1 MPCLCPWLDYFIEN
15 FELYEIKK
23 LLKSSFTLAREC
35 DAKNDQYNDLLWN
48 GVYRPD
54 PWKKKYVIFC
64 MWPFLCFY
72 TRTCDYA
79 QMSPKELEYISSYD
93 WLCHWP
99 SWKVL
104 RQDLSRS
111 LGRTSFD
118 HLCLVSKSKTKV
130 SCVLSPFVG
139 PPCISLYQVSQAVT
153 AIIGFLRPPAFKR
166 WLNEAKTSRTFA
178 IHVYLACFAY

>member
-1 MPCLCPWLDYFIEN
+1 MLKMINITICCEMVFIAQIRERRNTWYFV
-15 FELYEIKK
+15 
-23 LLKSSFTLAREC
+23 C
-35 DAKNDQYNDLLWN
+35 DL
-48 GVYRPD
+48 
-54 PWKKKYVIFC
+54 
-64 MWPFLCFY
+64 FLCFY

-153 AIIGFLRPPAFKR
+153 AIIGFLRRATFKR
-166 WLNEAKTSRTFA
+166 CSRTQMNQGWQQSVG
-178 IHVYLACFAY
+178 HLQ